1 MTTLTQPRRLSRRA
15 FLTTTIAATTFAV
28 VRGAEAKPIA
38 FAVHGGAGVLE
49 KDSMPPERDALYR
62 AKLSA
67 AVTAGHNVLK
77 QGGSAL
83 DAVVAAIALME
94 DSGVFNA
101 GKGSVFTSAGTC
113 ELDASIMDGATRAAG
128 AVAGVK
134 RVKNPIR
141 AARAV
146 MERSPHVLLT
156 GVGAETFAAEQG
168 LPLVSPKYFGTEE
181 GRRELERVKAGESK
195 RKKVAQSLPSA
206 AALQWK
212 FGTVGAVALDAQG
225 NLAAGTSTGGM
236 TNKRFGRVGDAPI
249 IGAGTYADNATCAV
263 SCTGHGE
270 YFIRSV
276 VAYDIAALM
285 AYKGLPLA
293 EAAEEVVLRKLVALG
308 GSGGVIA
315 IDRAGNIA
323 MPFNSPGMFRA
334 CIGPDGKLFV
344 GIYRED
350 G

>member
-1 MTTLTQPRRLSRRA
+1 MNRAWSRRA
-15 FLTTTIAATTFAV
+15 FLTTTFTGAATLV
-28 VRGAEAKPIA
+28 VRGAQSPPIA
-38 FAVHGGAGVLE
+38 FAIHGGAGVIE
-49 KDSMPPERDALYR
+49 KQAMSAEREALFR
-62 AKLSA
+62 LKLTE

-77 QGGSAL
+77 RGGSAL
-83 DAVVAAIALME
+83 DAVVTAIVLME

-101 GKGSVFTSAGTC
+101 GKGAVFTNTGTC
-113 ELDASIMDGATRAAG
+113 ELDASIMNGANRAAG

-134 RVKNPIR
+134 RIKNPIR

-146 MERSPHVLLT
+146 MERSPHVLMT
-156 GVGAETFAAEQG
+156 GVGAEAFAAEQG
-168 LPLVSPKYFGTEE
+168 LTLVSPKYFGTEE
-181 GRRELERVKAGESK
+181 GRRELEKLKAEEAK
-195 RKKVAQSLPSA
+195 RKKVAQALPF
-206 AALQWK
+206 QGK

-236 TNKRFGRVGDAPI
+236 SNKRFGRVGDAPI

-276 VAYDIAALM
+276 VAHDIAALV
-285 AYKGLPLA
+285 AYKGWSLQQ
-293 EAAEEVVLRKLVALG
+293 AAEEVVMKKLVAMG
-308 GSGGVIA
+308 GMGGLVA
-315 IDRAGNIA
+315 LDRAGNIT
-323 MPFNSPGMFRA
+323 MPFNSPGMHRA
-334 CIGPDGKLFV
+334 SIGPDGRLFV

>member
-1 MTTLTQPRRLSRRA
+1 MTTTAESRPLSRRA

-38 FAVHGGAGVLE
+38 FAVHGGAGVIE
-49 KDSMPPERDALYR
+49 KDSMSSERDALYR

-67 AVTAGHNVLK
+67 AVTAGHDVLK
-77 QGGSAL
+77 RGGSAL
-83 DAVVAAIALME
+83 DAVVTAIVLME

-101 GKGSVFTSAGTC
+101 GKGSVFTNAGTC

-134 RVKNPIR
+134 RIKNPIR

-146 MERSPHVLLT
+146 MERSPHVLLS

-168 LPLVSPKYFGTEE
+168 LTLVSPKYFGTEE
-181 GRRELERVKAGESK
+181 GRRELERIRTRERSQRTSRRVASESH
-195 RKKVAQSLPSA
+195 
-206 AALQWK
+206 WK

-236 TNKRFGRVGDAPI
+236 TNKRFGRIGDAPI

-293 EAAEEVVLRKLVALG
+293 EAAEEVVMRKLVALG

-315 IDRAGNIA
+315 VDRAGNIA

-334 CIGPDGKLFV
+334 CIRPDGNLFV

-350 G
+350 D

>member
-1 MTTLTQPRRLSRRA
+1 MTLTLTPHALSRRA
-15 FLTTTIAATTFAV
+15 FLTTTVAAATSAV
-28 VRGAEAKPIA
+28 LRGAEAKPIA
-38 FAVHGGAGVLE
+38 FAIHGGAGVME
-49 KDSMPPERDALYR
+49 KGSMAPEREALYR

-67 AVTAGHNVLK
+67 VVTAGHDVLK
-77 QGGSAL
+77 RGGSAL
-83 DAVVAAIALME
+83 DAVVTAIVLLE

-101 GKGSVFTSAGTC
+101 GKGSVFTNAGTC

-134 RVKNPIR
+134 RIKNPIR

-156 GVGAETFAAEQG
+156 GVGAEAFAAEQG
-168 LPLVSPKYFGTEE
+168 LTLVSPKYFGTEE
-181 GRRELERVKAGESK
+181 GRRELERAKARER
-195 RKKVAQSLPSA
+195 RKTAQGVPLLVVP
-206 AALQWK
+206 QWK
-212 FGTVGAVALDAQG
+212 FGTVGAVALDARG

-236 TNKRFGRVGDAPI
+236 TNKRFGRVGDSPI

-276 VAYDIAALM
+276 AAYDIAALM
-285 AYKGLPLA
+285 AYKGLSLA
-293 EAAEEVVLRKLVALG
+293 EAAEEVVMRKLVAAG
-308 GSGGVIA
+308 GMGGVIA
-315 IDRAGNIA
+315 VDRLGNIA
-323 MPFNSPGMFRA
+323 MPFNSAGMFRA
-334 CIGPDGKLFV
+334 CIDPAGKMFV
-344 GIYRED
+344 GIYRGE

>member
-1 MTTLTQPRRLSRRA
+1 MLSTRPLSRRA
-15 FLTTTIAATTFAV
+15 FLATTVTLTGFTAIG
-28 VRGAEAKPIA
+28 GAEAKPIA
-38 FAVHGGAGVLE
+38 FAIHGGAGVL
-49 KDSMPPERDALYR
+49 KKGSLSPEREALYR
-62 AKLSA
+62 AKLLA
-67 AVTAGHNVLK
+67 VVTAGHNVLR

-83 DAVVAAIALME
+83 DAVVAAIVLME
-94 DSGVFNA
+94 DSGIFNA
-101 GKGSVFTSAGTC
+101 GKGAVFTNTGTC

-134 RVKNPIR
+134 RIKNPIR

-156 GVGAETFAAEQG
+156 GAGAEAFAAEQG

-181 GRRELERVKAGESK
+181 GRRELERIKAEEAK
-195 RKKVAQSLPSA
+195 RKKVAQGEPSSTE
-206 AALQWK
+206 WPRK

-276 VAYDIAALM
+276 VAHDVAALM
-285 AYKGLPLA
+285 AYKGLSLA
-293 EAAEEVVLRKLVALG
+293 EATQEVVMRKLVAFG
-308 GSGGVIA
+308 GSGGLIA
-315 IDRAGNIA
+315 LDCAGNIA
-323 MPFNSPGMFRA
+323 MPFNSEGMFRA
-334 CIGPDGKLFV
+334 AINPTGKAFV